1 MSTENLTDLPRKRG
15 KKIKNDMIFLAVLLS
30 VVLMIGLGILLFRNE
45 GNTVTV
51 TVDGKLWAEYPLH
64 EDRTVEIK
72 TAYGVNRLIIRDG
85 TAEVESASCPDGIC
99 ADHRPISWDGQ
110 SIICLPNKVVIT
122 VHSSNTDQPDIIS

>member
-51 TVDGKLWAEYPLH
+51 TVDGKLWAEYPLY

-85 TAEVESASCPDGIC
+85 TAKVESASCPDGIC